1 MQQDTSLLEK
11 PQLEL
16 GFIPLTD
23 CAPLVIAR
31 EKGLFAAEGL
41 DVTLSRES
49 SWAAIRDK
57 VGLGLLDGAQML
69 ASMPLASRLGVCG
82 PQLDFISAMV
92 LDLNGNAITLNNAL
106 YDALYEIDP
115 WVESDPLIATQTL
128 KAVIDQGH
136 RDKRPKLRF
145 GIVYPCSTQSFELRY
160 WLASGGIHPDEDI
173 ELVVIPPP
181 KMVEAM
187 REGNIQGFCV
197 GEPWNTLAVQQ
208 QLGHVVANKYQLW
221 NNSPEKVFAVT
232 EHWAEQHPHTHQAL
246 LRALLK
252 ACAWLDQAQNR
263 QHAARIISQAAYIA
277 LPEET
282 VALSL
287 TGQTLK
293 HCDKPAEHCPDF
305 HVFHRYSAN
314 FPWLSHPEWTIAQM
328 YRWGR
333 LTDPVDIAR
342 TIAQVYQPELY
353 RQAAAALGIDAPRI
367 DRKSE
372 GNIDERMMMPQSQQL
387 GPNQLLNGEVIP
399 VGGILSYLDSLSFS
413 QANLAELRV
422 ANPTSTHSDV
432 AQS

>member
-1 MQQDTSLLEK
+1 MSAPISAPEKTSLK
-11 PQLEL
+11 L

-23 CAPLVIAR
+23 CAPLVVAKER
-31 EKGLFAAEGL
+31 GYFEAEGL
-41 DVTLSRES
+41 DVSLSRET

-69 ASMPLASRLGVCG
+69 SSMPLASRLGISG
-82 PQLDFISAMV
+82 PQLDFVSALV
-92 LDLNGNAITLNNAL
+92 LDLNGNAITLN
-106 YDALYEIDP
+106 DALYSAIYDIDP
-115 WVESDPLIATQTL
+115 RVESNPLIAAQTL
-128 KAVIDQGH
+128 KALIDQG
-136 RDKRPKLRF
+136 RRGSRPKLRF

-160 WLASGGIHPDEDI
+160 WLAAGGIHPDQDI

-208 QLGHVVANKYQLW
+208 QLGHVVATKYELW

-232 EHWAEQHPHTHQAL
+232 EQWAKDYPNTHQAA

-252 ACAWLDQAQNR
+252 ACAWLDQSQHR
-263 QHAARIISQAAYIA
+263 QQAARLISQAAYIA

-287 TGQTLK
+287 TGHCLK
-293 HCDKPAEHCPDF
+293 HWDKPAENLDDF

-314 FPWLSHPEWTIAQM
+314 FPWLSHPEWVIAQM
-328 YRWGR
+328 YRWGQ
-333 LTDPVDIAR
+333 LVEAIN
-342 TIAQVYQPELY
+342 IEQLIKQVFKPNIY
-353 RQAAAALGIDAPRI
+353 RQAAESLGMDSPRI

-372 GNIDERMMMPQSQQL
+372 GNIDEKMLLPQSQQL
-387 GPNQLLNGEVIP
+387 GANKFLTGEVIH
-399 VGGILSYLDSLSFS
+399 GGGVVDERGMGRWWKWAGWCGWGGTVTGWRS
-413 QANLAELRV
+413 AG
-422 ANPTSTHSDV
+422 
-432 AQS
+432 

>member
-1 MQQDTSLLEK
+1 MSQPLQALE
-11 PQLEL
+11 QTTLQF

-23 CAPLVIAR
+23 CAPLVIAKER
-31 EKGLFAAEGL
+31 GYFEAEGL
-41 DVTLSRES
+41 NVSLSRET

-82 PQLDFISAMV
+82 PQLDFISALV

-106 YDALYEIDP
+106 YQEMYDIDP
-115 WVESDPLIATQTL
+115 RVESNPLIATQTL
-128 KAVIDQGH
+128 KSVVDQGRRNH
-136 RDKRPKLRF
+136 RQKLRF

-160 WLASGGIHPDEDI
+160 WLAAGGIHPDEDI

-232 EHWAEQHPHTHQAL
+232 EQWAEQNPNTHQAI

-252 ACAWLDQAQNR
+252 ACAWLDQSQNR
-263 QHAARIISQAAYIA
+263 QAAARLISQAAYIA

-282 VALSL
+282 VALSM
-287 TGQTLK
+287 TGHCLK
-293 HCDKPAEHCPDF
+293 HWDKPAENLDDF

-314 FPWLSHPEWTIAQM
+314 FPWLSHPEWIVSQM
-328 YRWGR
+328 YRWGQ
-333 LTDPVDIAR
+333 LKE
-342 TIAQVYQPELY
+342 TINIEQVINQVYKPALY
-353 RQAAAALGIDAPRI
+353 RQAAESLGMDSPRI

-372 GNIDERMMMPQSQQL
+372 GNIDEKMLMPQSQQL
-387 GPNQLLNGEVIP
+387 GANRFLTGEIIP
-399 VGGILSYLDSLSFS
+399 VGGIIPYLKNQNLST
-413 QANLAELRV
+413 ANIPALTLANSERL
-422 ANPTSTHSDV
+422 AGGG
-432 AQS
+432 Q